1 MSSTITTLQGDTWD
15 ILAYR
20 AYGNEHL
27 MNILLAAN
35 PDLVDVAVFS
45 AGTQVFIP
53 DVEDIAEKSAPPPWR
68 E

>member
-1 MSSTITTLQGDTWD
+1 MPSTIRTIQGDTWD

-45 AGTQVFIP
+45 SGTRVAVP
-53 DVEDIAEKSAPPPWR
+53 DVQEPAESAPPPWR
-68 E
+68 RS

>member
-1 MSSTITTLQGDTWD
+1 MPSTITTLQGDTWD

-53 DVEDIAEKSAPPPWR
+53 DVEDIAESAPPPWR